1 MKDNF
6 FTEAVNKFV
15 LSSNDDKKMQSIDSI
30 ETYTYGVS
38 KGLVMYFFF
47 RWVTKLFIV
56 YIN

>member
-38 KGLVMYFFF
+38 KGLVTYFFF

>member
-30 ETYTYGVS
+30 ETYTYRVS
-38 KGLVMYFFF
+38 KGLVTYFFF